1 MGRLGLSGIVL
12 AAGYSSRM
20 GACKALL
27 QIDGASLLE
36 RTVRLFR
43 ETGVERIVVVT
54 GARPEIRPFAETLN
68 VTVVEN
74 PHFDS
79 GMFSSV
85 HRDCRNSETSVRN
98 VHPSRRHSSSPEED
112 SSFAS
117 GTPTPGVFGA
127 NSDFWRPP
135 RSSSSSRSGDA
146 RARDFVERRR
156 GVTWVPRSTR

>member
-1 MGRLGLSGIVL
+1 
-12 AAGYSSRM
+12 M

-54 GARPEIRPFAETLN
+54 GARPEIRPLAETLN

-85 HRDCRNSETSVRN
+85 QTGIAEILK
-98 VHPSRRHSSSPEED
+98 HPSATYILPVDIPLLRKKTLLSLQEHPLPALSARIPTFGGRRTTT
-112 SSFAS
+112 S
-117 GTPTPGVFGA
+117 G
-127 NSDFWRPP
+127 RM
-135 RSSSSSRSGDA
+135 
-146 RARDFVERRR
+146 
-156 GVTWVPRSTR
+156 